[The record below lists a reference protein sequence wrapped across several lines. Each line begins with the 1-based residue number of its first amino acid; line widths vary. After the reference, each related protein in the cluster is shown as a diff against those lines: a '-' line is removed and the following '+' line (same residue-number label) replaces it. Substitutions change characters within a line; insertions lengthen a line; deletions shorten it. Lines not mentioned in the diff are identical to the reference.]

1 MIRNRI
7 QILSQPGNVYREFAQ
22 GFIEQLRS
30 VQGGSETLNLI
41 LPIGPT
47 AQYPIIA
54 GQINEEGLSLDK
66 CRIVLMD
73 EYLDWHGR
81 PISPEHYLSFRRQF
95 ENFLELVN
103 EKLRISSSH
112 WVIPDPFEIMRIDNF
127 ISEFGPIHTC
137 YGGIGVHGHIAFN
150 EPPVNRY
157 GEVSIEEFRES
168 GTRVVA
174 LAPETITINALR
186 GNHGKFSD
194 FPQLAVTIG
203 MKHILNSKSI
213 RLFADGG
220 SRQHEA
226 IKQFVEG
233 PESVRYPI
241 TLLRNHTDVKI
252 VVDELTG
259 SELSK

>member
-1 MIRNRI
+1 MTKSRI
-7 QILSQPGNVYREFAQ
+7 KVLPDPADIYQAFADEFLTRVRAIQ
-22 GFIEQLRS
+22 GS
-30 VQGGSETLNLI
+30 ANTLNLI

-54 GQINEEGLSLDK
+54 ASLNQEELSISN

-73 EYLDWHGR
+73 EYLDWQGR
-81 PISPEHYLSFRRQF
+81 PIPIENPLNFQAQFLHFLSLI
-95 ENFLELVN
+95 NP
-103 EKLRISSSH
+103 KLRLKDEH
-112 WVIPDPFEIMRIDNF
+112 WTIPDPFEISRVDNF
-127 ISEFGPIHTC
+127 IESHGPIDTC

-157 GEVSIEEFRES
+157 GEVSLDEFRNS

-186 GNHGKFSD
+186 GNHGKFSN
-194 FPQLAVTIG
+194 FPTLAVTIG
-203 MKHILNSKSI
+203 MSHILAAKRI

-226 IKQFVEG
+226 LRQFVEE
-233 PESVRYPI
+233 PVNVRYPI
-241 TLLRNHTDVKI
+241 TLLKDHPDVRI
-252 VVDELTG
+252 LVDQNTG
-259 SELSK
+259 SEL

>member
-1 MIRNRI
+1 MTRDRV
-7 QILSQPGNVYREFAQ
+7 QILSQPSDVYRDFAQ
-22 GFIEQLRS
+22 GFVELLRG
-30 VQGGSETLNLI
+30 VQGGSETLSLI
-41 LPIGPT
+41 LPIGPI

-54 GQINEEGLSLDK
+54 KQINEEGLSLDK

-81 PISPEHYLSFRRQF
+81 PISPKHHLSFRRQF

-103 EKLRISSSH
+103 VKLRISSSH
-112 WVIPDPFEIMRIDNF
+112 WVIPDPFEIMRVDNF

-150 EPPVNRY
+150 EPPINRY
-157 GEVSIEEFRES
+157 GEISIEEFRES

-203 MKHILNSKSI
+203 MKHILNSKRI

-241 TLLRNHTDVKI
+241 TLLRNHADVKI

>member
-1 MIRNRI
+1 MTRDRV
-7 QILSQPGNVYREFAQ
+7 QTLPQPSDVYREFAQ
-22 GFIEQLRS
+22 RFIEQLRG

-47 AQYPIIA
+47 AQYPLIA
-54 GQINEEGLSLDK
+54 EQINQEGLSLDK

-81 PISPEHYLSFRRQF
+81 PISSVHHLSFKRQF
-95 ENFLELVN
+95 ENFLGLID
-103 EKLRISSSH
+103 EKLRIDSSH
-112 WVIPDPFEIMRIDNF
+112 WVIPDPFEIMLVDNF
-127 ISEFGPIHTC
+127 ISEFGPIETC

-157 GEVSIEEFRES
+157 GEVSIEEFRQS
-168 GTRVVA
+168 GTRVVV

-203 MKHILNSKSI
+203 MKHILNSNSI

-233 PESVRYPI
+233 PETVRYPI
-241 TLLRNHTDVKI
+241 TLLRNHPDVKI

-259 SELSK
+259 SELVK